1 MKNKKDFIIDI
12 VAGIVSIG
20 LMVLGIVGSKNGYE
34 LSAAIVFGCGMILY
48 SIFNS
53 LHHGIEDNEP
63 LKRLSYVSLLIAFG
77 CILSGFYI
85 QKHTALSWTF
95 FGVTWGLI
103 LLSIIFVSIG
113 FSWMRIGKWI
123 FMIGM
128 ILLLLI
134 DLHTFHSNVLI
145 PLALFIVSMIFDK
158 KESTYYNLCMWTT
171 LLSFYGLSLA

>member
-12 VAGIVSIG
+12 VAGVLSIG
-20 LMVLGIVGSKNGYE
+20 LMVLGIITSQNGFE
-34 LSAAIVFGCGMILY
+34 LSSAIVFGCGMILY

-63 LKRLSYVSLLIAFG
+63 LKRLSYVTLFLAFG

-85 QKHTALSWTF
+85 QKHTALSWVF

-103 LLSIIFVSIG
+103 LISVIFVSIG
-113 FSWMRIGKWI
+113 FSWMKIGKWI
-123 FMIGM
+123 FMSGM
-128 ILLLLI
+128 LILLII
-134 DLHTFHSNVLI
+134 DLRTFNSNVLTPI
-145 PLALFIVSMIFDK
+145 VLFIVSMILDK

-171 LLSFYGLSLA
+171 LISFYGLSLV